1 MEPSDNFLFIFFAMF
16 VLYLQCY
23 LICGRMKIAMKCFL
37 RSIFFLISILW
48 AFMLSLPQSAYGEF
62 QPLIDDTDKSL
73 TFDVG
78 AVFLKFIP
86 LGKLEDGSVYG
97 VSSLIP
103 DEDEDDE
110 IGEDEE
116 VAEVSMYV
124 VCEKSEGV
132 SDVYLVD
139 VDLVALFAHITLQ
152 YEGKQM
158 ILEIEG
164 SKKITADIS
173 FRLLKNMGDV
183 QKDVGSALKE
193 LEEYDDIYA
202 MLQGVSKAYREG
214 GASMVRMT
222 YGKTFWETA
231 FSKQSKNDKKQAS
244 PKKKKKSSK
253 KSEKPKLDKNG
264 CIAYVNEPNLV
275 KVVSK
280 RIEPTST
287 GYQWSCKVKNKS
299 ANTVVRSCYVAVKML
314 DKKGF
319 ELADAIEDV
328 NRIEPGATRII
339 SGTIRVTPDKK
350 KKLKRTE
357 FHVDVYAL

>member
-1 MEPSDNFLFIFFAMF
+1 MWHTTVVKS
-16 VLYLQCY
+16 
-23 LICGRMKIAMKCFL
+23 FL
-37 RSIFFLISILW
+37 RSIFSLVFVLW
-48 AFMLSLPQSAYGEF
+48 TSVLGLPQSAYADF
-62 QPLIDDTDKSL
+62 QPLVDDADKSL
-73 TFDVG
+73 TFDIG
-78 AVFLKFIP
+78 AAFLKFIP

-97 VSSLIP
+97 VSSLIL

-139 VDLVALFAHITLQ
+139 LDLVALFAHITLQ

-173 FRLLKNMGDV
+173 FRLLKNMSDV
-183 QKDVGSALKE
+183 QNDVGAALKD

-202 MLQGVSKAYREG
+202 MLLGVSKAYRGG
-214 GASMVRMT
+214 GASMVRMA

-231 FSKQSKNDKKQAS
+231 FAKVRGEGKKQAS
-244 PKKKKKSSK
+244 SKKKKKK
-253 KSEKPKLDKNG
+253 KIDEKPKLDKNG
-264 CIAYVNEPNLV
+264 CIAYVNTPKLV
-275 KVVSK
+275 KVVYK
-280 RIEPTST
+280 RIEPIST
-287 GYQWSCKVKNKS
+287 GYQWTCKVKNKS
-299 ANTVVRSCYVAVKML
+299 SDTVVKSCYVKVKML

-319 ELADAIEDV
+319 DLAENLESV
-328 NRIEPGATRII
+328 GRIEPGATRII

-350 KKLKRTE
+350 KRLKRTE
-357 FHVDVYAL
+357 FHVDVFAL